1 MVEALHECST
11 QQALAAL
18 VGKAETTGSITWLIG
33 FLIDVVGASVRL
45 TSWHG
50 LAIIVRVHVEACE
63 CRENVMEIRGDWETK
78 QVWIGGREVRP
89 ERSLCV
95 RNHSPDG
102 FSWGDGRS
110 GSAQL
115 ALALLLE
122 ITTEEMALL
131 WYQDVQSYILAQL
144 AQDDFVIDS
153 QEVVD
158 FIVNEVK
165 AEFMLEA
172 RSPGGEPAL
181 EEGETQLATQAV
193 TVEVEYRYTRE
204 DLKAIF
210 DLVYEEDVER
220 GGQYD
225 GRSGAIHVYTHPWDH
240 ETMTLESTL
249 MGTFSVAWGQ
259 GNLIWQIDAE
269 AGFSIEAL
277 LKELGTLEE
286 KAIGRKIH
294 GR

>member
-1 MVEALHECST
+1 MR
-11 QQALAAL
+11 
-18 VGKAETTGSITWLIG
+18 ET
-33 FLIDVVGASVRL
+33 
-45 TSWHG
+45 
-50 LAIIVRVHVEACE
+50 
-63 CRENVMEIRGDWETK
+63 VMEIRGNWDTK

-89 ERSLCV
+89 ERSLRV

-102 FSWGDGRS
+102 FSWGDGGS

-131 WYQDVQSYILAQL
+131 WYEDVRSHIVAPL
-144 AQDDFVIDS
+144 AQDDFVIDA
-153 QEVVD
+153 QEIVD
-158 FIVNEVK
+158 CIVNEVK
-165 AEFMLEA
+165 AEFVSEA
-172 RSPGGEPAL
+172 RSPGGRSEV
-181 EEGETQLATQAV
+181 EEDETRLATQAAA
-193 TVEVEYRYTRE
+193 VEVNYRYTRE

-210 DLVYEEDVER
+210 DVVYEEDVER

-225 GRSGAIHVYTHPWDH
+225 GRSGAIHIYTHPWDH
-240 ETMTLESTL
+240 ETLTLESTL

-259 GNLIWQIDAE
+259 GNLIWQIDLE
-269 AGFSIEAL
+269 EGFSLEAL
-277 LKELGTLEE
+277 LEELGTLEE